1 MTIAHDPLA
10 PVSARIALA
19 GSRFT
24 AQPQDIASPVGL
36 RPWGLR
42 RVRPARSGVAL
53 PAWTY
58 DPDRQ
63 VAVGAAGTP
72 LVAGEPTA
80 VTTSS
85 VDGEDPPSS
94 EDWIND

>member
-10 PVSARIALA
+10 PASARLPLS

-24 AQPQDIASPVGL
+24 EQPEDAASPVGL

-42 RVRPARSGVAL
+42 RVRPASPGVAL
-53 PAWTY
+53 PAWSY
-58 DPDRQ
+58 DRNRQ
-63 VAVGAAGTP
+63 VAVNAVGTP

-80 VTTSS
+80 VTTAS